1 MLNPDGPC
9 PATRPVIIELFGA
22 PGAGK
27 TTFAHA
33 FAARLR
39 ASGCTVQLILSQR
52 PAEREQ
58 SEKESAAD
66 VHVNQALLAIGRLT
80 RPFAEVLRM
89 ASHPVA
95 LSHEIGTALK
105 LVNILPPDSA
115 LWRLRLVQ
123 YISRLSRN
131 WARASSGSDVVVFD
145 QAFIQAVC
153 SLALLSGT
161 DDERLISRALDQIP
175 QSDLSVRLEAPT
187 AVLDARLRD
196 RLHLVG
202 DMERRLELDLATSLR
217 TADIVICI
225 EDILRRKG
233 RHPAIATS
241 LDQPSLDEAVGRLE
255 QQITAQIR
263 QPTVGGLR
271 PSLSVGSSRKMHRE
285 SSLRGI

>member
-1 MLNPDGPC
+1 MLNPD
-9 PATRPVIIELFGA
+9 RPSRAKLPLIIELFGA

-33 FAARLR
+33 LAARLR
-39 ASGCTVQLILSQR
+39 DSGCTVQLVLSQR
-52 PAEREQ
+52 PAERAPC
-58 SEKESAAD
+58 EKESAAD
-66 VHVNQALLAIGRLT
+66 LHVNEALLAIGRLT

-95 LSHEIGTALK
+95 LSHEVGTALK
-105 LVNILPPDSA
+105 LVNMLPPYNA

-131 WARASSGSDVVVFD
+131 WGRASSGRDVVVFD

-175 QSDLSVRLEAPT
+175 HSDLSVRLDAPI

-196 RLHLVG
+196 RLHLAG
-202 DMERRLELDLATSLR
+202 GMERRLELDLATSLR

-225 EDILRRKG
+225 DDILRRRG
-233 RHPAIATS
+233 SHVAIATS
-241 LDQPSLDEAVGRLE
+241 LDRPSLDEAVARIE
-255 QQITAQIR
+255 QQITAQLR
-263 QPTVGGLR
+263 QRTAAGSR
-271 PSLSVGSSRKMHRE
+271 PSFA
-285 SSLRGI
+285 